1 MPWRLRGGGGGSD
14 DKGNEEAA
22 EILLQQTG
30 GEPSSPSASNSMGS
44 EQNGGGD
51 SISSSEAR
59 KRFRALTSE
68 REEEPSRSDDEDGGG
83 EKDEFVELIAERLT
97 SLSMEERER
106 AAYDIHCVSDLA
118 DEPPDKVSKM
128 LSQMRSQLST
138 AVQETS
144 PEIRSALS
152 IAQGDGSVDDSY
164 LLKFIRAANYDVP
177 EAAKRMIRHLEH
189 RKWLF
194 GTEKLFTTITL
205 QDMGNEEMELLK
217 IGWLGPSAL
226 RDRSERLVLYFYP
239 FRIRNKGFSAEARVR
254 M

>member
-1 MPWRLRGGGGGSD
+1 MPWRLRGGGGGSN
-14 DKGNEEAA
+14 DKGNEEEPA
-22 EILLQQTG
+22 EILQQQAG

-44 EQNGGGD
+44 EQNGGN
-51 SISSSEAR
+51 SSSSSSEAR

-68 REEEPSRSDDEDGGG
+68 REEDSSRSEDDGGG

-97 SLSMEERER
+97 SLSMAERER

-118 DEPPDKVSKM
+118 DEPPDKISKM
-128 LSQMRSQLST
+128 LSEMRSHLST

-152 IAQGDGSVDDSY
+152 IAQGDGSVDNSY